1 MTSTVS
7 APRRRAALAAAS
19 TVVLA
24 LLLTG
29 CAGSASDTSGAGGDS
44 VGEVPIGAPAVDGG
58 SQGGGDK
65 GVDSGYGGSPESV
78 VSDRSVV
85 VRADMTVEVDDL
97 VPATDQLGGIA
108 ARYGAT
114 IASQTTSA
122 GTGYPVEPQYD
133 QNGAP
138 LCPESGC
145 PTSYASSTTTLRVS
159 NDDVDAMIAD
169 LAKLGVVAAS
179 YRTSED
185 VTAELA
191 DVDARLAT
199 AEASLARVRALMEKA
214 TTIADVV
221 TLEAELSRRQADLE
235 ALQARQRTLAD
246 QTAQAT
252 VTVRLVSEGA
262 PVVEE
267 QETGFLAG
275 LSAGWDAFTGA
286 AVIALTVLGALV
298 PFLLVLVPLALLV
311 WWLVRRNARAH
322 SDPRPTGPVDAPT
335 A

>member
-7 APRRRAALAAAS
+7 APRRRTALAAAS

-29 CAGSASDTSGAGGDS
+29 CAGSASDTSGAGGGT
-44 VGEVPIGAPAVDGG
+44 VGEVPIGAPAVDGE

-65 GVDSGYGGSPESV
+65 GVDTGYGGSPESV

-97 VPATDQLGGIA
+97 LPATDQLGVIA
-108 ARYGAT
+108 VRYGAT

-122 GTGYPVEPQYD
+122 GVGYPVEPQYD

-185 VTAELA
+185 VTAEVA

-235 ALQARQRTLAD
+235 ALQARQRALAD

-252 VTVRLVSEGA
+252 VTVRLVSEDA

-267 QETGFLAG
+267 ETGFLAG

-298 PFLLVLVPLALLV
+298 PFLLVLVPVALLV
-311 WWLVRRNARAH
+311 WWLVRRNARPQP
-322 SDPRPTGPVDAPT
+322 DPRSAAPVDAPT